1 MKWWISVLPNL
12 LLIILFSYLF
22 FDIYSERQLDWKGWL
37 ILIALILWTIDT
49 VVKFWER
56 IKSQKTKND

>member
-37 ILIALILWTIDT
+37 ILIALILWIIDT
-49 VVKFWER
+49 VVKFWEKLKTQ
-56 IKSQKTKND
+56 ITKND